1 MSAYVELAG
10 HVTFELVEQ
19 AYRTAVRRQ
28 EAGQL
33 HWTDAGWRA
42 ARARD
47 PKLLKVLEHCTEV
60 LDKAD
65 EAQRGRT
72 RRCAEKLSEQVAT
85 TETQLFREAYRTA
98 DMGDPAEPLR
108 WIYGAAAWIC
118 GYSL

>member
-1 MSAYVELAG
+1 MELENT
-10 HVTFELVEQ
+10 VTFELVEA
-19 AYRTAVRRQ
+19 AYRKALHQQ
-28 EAGQL
+28 EMGNL
-33 HWTDAGWRA
+33 RWTDPGWKA

-47 PKLLKVLEHCTEV
+47 GKMLKVLELCAEA
-60 LDKAD
+60 LDRAD

-72 RRCAEKLSEQVAT
+72 RRAAEKLSEQVAT

-118 GYSL
+118 GYSF